1 MANFVIK
8 RDGKKEPFNIEQ
20 IKKSI
25 MEAAI
30 RAGIKENAARLLA
43 KEVSAP
49 IADSL
54 KNANEV
60 LASELRARIV
70 SALDDISPEVSEQW
84 KNYR

>member
-8 RDGKKEPFNIEQ
+8 RDGKKEPFNIEE

-43 KEVSAP
+43 KEVSGP
-49 IADSL
+49 ISGSL

-60 LASELRARIV
+60 LAAELRARII
-70 SALDDISPEVSEQW
+70 SALDDISPEASKEW
-84 KNYR
+84 KNYH